1 MAAGDPDRLA
11 NGSCSETA
19 THGPVIPR
27 PISSAHDVTP
37 VGANSPVWNLLRQC
51 RAFATLSPMV
61 LQGVL
66 GAAVERSFKRGD
78 AMVTQGEPAEGLL
91 ILLEGTAHAL
101 LRDQEG
107 DQRRIG
113 SFTNGDVVGEM
124 ALVTREPRTA
134 TVIADSPVRA
144 LLVPTAAFDELA
156 VRHPELGMMLTELV
170 ADRLGQGAHDGFGGK
185 QVEGFRILRSVGR
198 GGMSVVYRAQDESTG
213 ELVAL
218 KMMSYRLIYDS
229 GALARFH
236 QEAEILRSLHHE
248 NIAHLKR
255 LFPAY
260 HTYFLVMELC
270 EGVDLQ
276 RLVSSRGR
284 LAESRVRP
292 ILGQLARALDYV
304 HERGLVHRD
313 LKPANVMITR
323 QGDVKL
329 TDFGLAVPAVALDD
343 ETTIADF
350 SVVGTPAFMA
360 PEQLEGGLLD
370 RRTDVYALGCLA
382 YDLLTG
388 HHLFAAASYFE
399 LVQKKLTTQLPP
411 ATEIGEGISSDLYE
425 FLQGALRVKPDQ
437 RPASVAP
444 LIAWA
449 SPCEPPPA
457 DLVDEQVRS

>member
-1 MAAGDPDRLA
+1 
-11 NGSCSETA
+11 
-19 THGPVIPR
+19 
-27 PISSAHDVTP
+27 
-37 VGANSPVWNLLRQC
+37 
-51 RAFATLSPMV
+51 MV
-61 LQGVL
+61 LQSVL

-101 LRDQEG
+101 LRDQDG
-107 DQRRIG
+107 DRCIAR
-113 SFTNGDVVGEM
+113 FTNGDVVGEM

-134 TVIADSPVRA
+134 TVIADSPIRA
-144 LLVPTAAFDELA
+144 LLVPTAAFDKLA

-170 ADRLGQGAHDGFGGK
+170 ADRLGEGAHDGFGGK
-185 QVEGFRILRSVGR
+185 QVEGFRILRSIGR
-198 GGMSVVYRAQDESTG
+198 GGMSVVYRARDESTG

-218 KMMSYRLIYDS
+218 KMMSYRLIYNAS
-229 GALARFH
+229 ALARFH

-248 NIAHLKR
+248 NIARLKR

-276 RLVSSRGR
+276 RLVNSRGR

-292 ILGQLARALDYV
+292 ILGQLARALEYI
-304 HERGLVHRD
+304 HERGFVHRD

-329 TDFGLAVPAVALDD
+329 TDFGLAVAAVAPDD
-343 ETTIADF
+343 ETGIADF

-360 PEQLEGGLLD
+360 PEQLEGGVLD

-382 YDLLTG
+382 YVLLTG
-388 HHLFAAASYFE
+388 HHLFDATSYFE
-399 LVQKKLTTQLPP
+399 LVQKKLTTELPP
-411 ATEIGEGISSDLYE
+411 AAEIGEGISPDLYE
-425 FLQGALRVKPDQ
+425 FLKGALRVKPDQ

-444 LIAWA
+444 LVAWA
-449 SPCEPPPA
+449 APCEPPPA